1 MNKPSL
7 LLTGAS
13 GRFGAAFINTFS
25 EKYRFICLSSN
36 PLLCT
41 QNNMTQPMQADTRW
55 VHCDLKKPET
65 IENVVRNALAFESN
79 ILRLINAAADTKFYG
94 DNGVSRLQYE
104 NITKQFVVNTIGPT
118 ILFSALFE
126 FCWKNMPMERP
137 AVSVLN
143 VSSVSST
150 DVYKSTGQVGYAMSK
165 SALNISTQYMAA
177 DYADYNIRANA
188 ICPGAF
194 PASISTEKVVKS
206 AHAVLEGT
214 MNGQV
219 YNIK

>member
-1 MNKPSL
+1 MSKPSL

-13 GRFGAAFINTFS
+13 GRFGAAFLS
-25 EKYRFICLSSN
+25 AYADKYRFICLSSN
-36 PLLCT
+36 QLLCT
-41 QNNMTQPMQADTRW
+41 QNNMAEPHNADVWW
-55 VHCDLKKPET
+55 VYCDLRLPET
-65 IENVVRNALAFESN
+65 IESVLRNILAFEPN
-79 ILRLINAAADTKFYG
+79 IFRLINAAGDTKFYG
-94 DNGVSRLQYE
+94 DSSVSRFQYE
-104 NITKQFVVNTIGPT
+104 NMTRQFVVNTIAPN
-118 ILFSALFE
+118 ILFSTLFE
-126 FCWKNMPMERP
+126 FCWKNMPIERP

-143 VSSVSST
+143 ISSVSST
-150 DVYKSTGQVGYAMSK
+150 DIYKNTGQVGYAMSK

-177 DYADYNIRANA
+177 DYSDYNIRANA